1 MDKFWRRNFLMTI
14 LLVVAGLGAAQAREQ
29 SGANNDAL
37 GPDYQQGKSALVAE
51 KYEDA
56 VKAFKRANKA
66 QNEACSPCLV
76 GMAYAMVRMGN
87 LNGALNNTEKA
98 VALAKTNEQRAEA
111 YTMRG
116 DLLLGTNEEKKRAD
130 AETAYRA
137 AVRQNA
143 EAPEPHLKLA
153 IALFKEIKDGE
164 GKAEANEY
172 LRIAPAGKYAGYARS
187 LVVNPRRAREDYAPN
202 FRVTTLKGNS
212 VQLTDMAGK
221 VVVLDFWATWCHPCV
236 ASVGELKELT
246 KKYSQDKVILL
257 SVSAD
262 EDEQKWKEFIGKKD
276 MEWEQYWDKDG
287 SVRKLFNVHAFPTYL
302 VIDQEGILRER
313 IVGLNSQQSVV
324 YRLKE
329 KLQTLLAGHDKG

>member
-1 MDKFWRRNFLMTI
+1 MSKSWRRDFLVT
-14 LLVVAGLGAAQAREQ
+14 LFLVAAGLGTVQAQEQ
-29 SGANNDAL
+29 SGTNNDAL

-56 VKAFKRANKA
+56 IKAFKRANKA

-76 GMAYAMVRMGN
+76 GMAYAMVRMGD
-87 LNGALNNTEKA
+87 LNGALSSTEKA
-98 VALAKTNEQRAEA
+98 LALAKTNEQRAEA

-130 AETAYRA
+130 AEAAYRA
-137 AVRQNA
+137 AVRQNT

-153 IALFKEIKDGE
+153 VALFKEVKDSE
-164 GKAEANEY
+164 GQEELNEY
-172 LRIAPAGKYAGYARS
+172 LRVAPSGKFAGYARS
-187 LVVNPRRAREDYAPN
+187 LLVNPRRARENYAPN
-202 FRVTTLKGNS
+202 FRVATLKGNS
-212 VQLTDMAGK
+212 VQLADLAGK

-246 KKYSQDKVILL
+246 RKYSQEKVVLI

-262 EDEQKWKEFIGKKD
+262 EDEQKWKEFIGKKG

-287 SVRKLFNVHAFPTYL
+287 SVRKLFNVRAYPTYL
-302 VIDQEGILRER
+302 VIDQEGIIRER

-329 KLQTLLAGHDKG
+329 KLQTLLAAHDKG